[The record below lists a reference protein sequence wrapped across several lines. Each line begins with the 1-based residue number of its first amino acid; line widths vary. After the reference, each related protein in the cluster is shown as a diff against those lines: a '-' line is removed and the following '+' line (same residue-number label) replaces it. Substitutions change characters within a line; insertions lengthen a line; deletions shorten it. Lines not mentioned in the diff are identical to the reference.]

1 MSAPTSE
8 MLSPAQVA
16 ERAKVSR
23 RTVMRAIE
31 RLDLKAIRDNQ
42 NRWRI
47 ASQEADRW
55 ALGTCAPSEQRP
67 PETPTNAHSDQ
78 ALELAALKA
87 ENGQL
92 KERLAATEDE
102 RNHWRTLAE
111 KLADR
116 PRFNWPWSKN

>member
-55 ALGTCAPSEQRP
+55 ALGAHVPSEQRP
-67 PETPTNAHSDQ
+67 AETPTYAHIDQ

-111 KLADR
+111 KLTDR
-116 PRFNWPWSKN
+116 RRSFWPWKH

>member
-55 ALGTCAPSEQRP
+55 ALRTCAPSEQRS
-67 PETPTNAHSDQ
+67 PETPTYAHSDQ

-111 KLADR
+111 KLTDR
-116 PRFNWPWSKN
+116 RRSFWPWKH

>member
-55 ALGTCAPSEQRP
+55 AQGACAPSEQRP
-67 PETPTNAHSDQ
+67 AETPTYAHIDQ
-78 ALELAALKA
+78 ALELATLKA

-116 PRFNWPWSKN
+116 PRFNWPWSKR